1 MFTLL
6 LIGFVVFFITT
17 IILTYILYR
26 VVKNS
31 DDLIQIEID
40 QQQETKK
47 RIAELFLYLRELKDT
62 TIAVEDVLISEIYRN
77 CMQLYDY
84 FENVYFKDEELTI
97 NK

>member
-31 DDLIQIEID
+31 ADLIQIEID